1 MNKIFYLFSS
11 QKCIDSFIVNL
22 IGSQP
27 FRYSLAKILY
37 NLKLFFTYN
46 KTYKEIIDEGHQKVT
61 NFLSIDEF
69 EKINKEYLEAIENKN
84 ISKETIQVDGKYDDG
99 IKYIT
104 LEIDEKI
111 KDLYP
116 NLFNLKNHDYIK
128 KYFTTGEQKKNIKIF
143 CRLERIIV
151 KDNAIKDPNKDY
163 HYDTF
168 HNTFKAWLFMSNV
181 NVKDGPFLFVP
192 NTHKFSF
199 QRMLQEWW
207 LSLLF
212 SLKKNN
218 ASFRFGNE
226 ENKKKELDN
235 KAVKFD
241 VEQNTFVMANTHALH
256 RRGDAEVGAIRDSI
270 QFWSRENPFKIFL

>member
-11 QKCIDSFIVNL
+11 QKCIDSFAINF

-27 FRYSLAKILY
+27 FRYLLAKILY
-37 NLKLFFTYN
+37 NFKSIFTNN
-46 KTYKEIIDEGHQKVT
+46 KTYKEVINKGHQKVG
-61 NFLSIDEF
+61 NFLNKNEF
-69 EKINKEYLEAIENKN
+69 EEINKEYLEAIENKN

-104 LEIDEKI
+104 LEINEKI

-116 NLFNLKNHDYIK
+116 NLFKLKNHDFIK

-168 HNTFKAWLFMSNV
+168 HNTFKAWLFMSKV

-199 QRMLQEWW
+199 QRMIQEWW
-207 LSLLF
+207 LSILF
-212 SLKKNN
+212 SLKKND

-226 ENKKKELDN
+226 ENKKKELDK
-235 KAVKFD
+235 KAIKFD

-256 RRGDAEVGAIRDSI
+256 RRGDAEIGAIRDSV
-270 QFWSRENPFKIFL
+270 QFWSRENPFKIFQ